1 MRTTHLTRC
10 AGAFVALALM
20 TAPARPSHA
29 QDTIARARHL
39 LALDVTRMRP
49 FARSYD
55 MVVHAGDSVMV
66 IGQRDLVL
74 GQATYAG
81 QPAWLLTE
89 SRTGAVATLDS
100 LFLAFDLRPMHW
112 SSALGRSRLG
122 AEFSADSM
130 FGAVATPAARRSM
143 ILGIPPDL
151 LVSTAMAEALVPLLP
166 IAADWSDSAAVLA
179 VDAGDA
185 QVLPA
190 ELAIVG
196 EEPSLPGDTT
206 GGSWLLVVRTE
217 RAQLQIWIDKTL
229 GEVTRIEQTLPPHV
243 GTRLVFRLRAVPTT
257 TSSPP

>member
-10 AGAFVALALM
+10 AGAFVALTLM
-20 TAPARPSHA
+20 TASAPSHA
-29 QDTIARARHL
+29 QDTVARTRHL
-39 LALDVTRMRP
+39 LALDVARMRP
-49 FARSYD
+49 FTRSYD
-55 MVVHAGDSVMV
+55 MVVHGGDSVVV
-66 IGQRDLVL
+66 IGQRDVVL

-89 SRTGAVATLDS
+89 SRTGVVAALDS
-100 LFLAFDLRPMHW
+100 LFLAFDLRPLHW

-151 LVSTAMAEALVPLLP
+151 LVSTAMVEALVAVLP
-166 IAADWSDSAAVLA
+166 VAADWSDSAAVLA
-179 VDAGDA
+179 VDAGDL

-196 EEPSLPGDTT
+196 EEPPLQGDTT

-217 RAQLQIWIDKTL
+217 RAQLQLWIDKTL

-257 TSSPP
+257 TPSPP